1 MKSIVLASALAA
13 GIFLGTASGRPLNV
27 KRALVTEVV
36 YVTDTVA
43 DVVVYVDEN
52 GTPYRTT
59 TMGETSS
66 VATPSAVASTTSDI
80 AQPTFEPSS
89 APQVSSSAAP
99 APPASPP
106 ASELP
111 SLAFVTPPAEP
122 TAVEVKHDTPKESSS
137 APPPPPAPT
146 TSDEPAQPTQLSPAP
161 QSSTAAP
168 GVPAKQSESS
178 DSLGMGITYDPFTGS
193 QDGASCKTEDE
204 IASEF
209 DKMTD
214 YKAVRIYGLGCDI
227 IPLAMKNV
235 VKHGQKLMA
244 GAYLSKSGN
253 GEDLS
258 KVIQT
263 LKDAVDQYAGGNWDV
278 VQLFSVEN
286 ERVNDHDMTASD
298 VVDAINRGRTQL
310 RSLGYNGPVGAVET
324 VPATIDNP
332 AICQAS
338 DVVMVNCHAFF
349 DTNTKA
355 QDAGTF
361 VKSEVERVK
370 SACNGKRVVVTES
383 GWPHQ
388 GDSNGEAVASPDNQ
402 RKALESINSN
412 FNQDLFIHNAFDDMW
427 KSDSASTFNAERFWG
442 VIQ

>member
-1 MKSIVLASALAA
+1 M
-13 GIFLGTASGRPLNV
+13 
-27 KRALVTEVV
+27 

-52 GTPYRTT
+52 GTPYLTT

-66 VATPSAVASTTSDI
+66 VATPSAVASTTSEV

-122 TAVEVKHDTPKESSS
+122 TSVQVKHDAPKKSSS
-137 APPPPPAPT
+137 APAPT
-146 TSDEPAQPTQLSPAP
+146 TSGEPAQPTQLSPAP
-161 QSSTAAP
+161 QPSTAAP
-168 GVPAKQSESS
+168 DVPAKQSESS
-178 DSLGMGITYDPFTGS
+178 DSLGMGITYDPFTGA
-193 QDGASCKTEDE
+193 QDGARCKTADE

-209 DKMTD
+209 DRMTD

-235 VKHGQKLMA
+235 VKNGQKLMA

-258 KVIQT
+258 EVIQT
-263 LKDAVDQYAGGNWDV
+263 LKDAVDQYAGGSWDV

-310 RSLGYNGPVGAVET
+310 RGLGYNGPVGAVET

-370 SACNGKRVVVTES
+370 SACGGKRVVVTES

-388 GDSNGEAVASPDNQ
+388 GDSNGDAVASPDNQ
-402 RKALESINSN
+402 RKALESIHSN
-412 FNQDLFIHNAFDDMW
+412 FNQDMFIHNAFDDTW